1 MIRKIIEK
9 LRNNKKVDIKDK
21 KIKNRQDNDS
31 IDIIDNN
38 LRNSYN
44 INTTNNVTINCSI
57 E

>member
-1 MIRKIIEK
+1 MIWMIRKIIEK

-38 LRNSYN
+38 
-44 INTTNNVTINCSI
+44 
-57 E
+57 